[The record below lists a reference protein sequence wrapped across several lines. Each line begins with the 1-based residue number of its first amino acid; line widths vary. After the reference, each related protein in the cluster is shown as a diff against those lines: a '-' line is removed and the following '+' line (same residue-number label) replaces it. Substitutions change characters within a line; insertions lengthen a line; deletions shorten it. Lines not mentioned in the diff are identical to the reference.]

1 MLILYLGNFNLE
13 HKFVVLVDQRFNLEN
28 EQGEAVVYVIEL
40 YICEKNVVFDFFRA
54 SRKTIPVCTYW
65 YGGVF

>member
-40 YICEKNVVFDFFRA
+40 YAKGMVCLTFSCLQKDNTRLYLLVRAVF
-54 SRKTIPVCTYW
+54 
-65 YGGVF
+65 